1 MRKKD
6 IYLLTLI
13 VLILFFWVGYY
24 FYVEYKPVVYKNG
37 TFVELIKTEEV
48 CA

>member
-13 VLILFFWVGYY
+13 LLILFFWVGYY
-24 FYVEYKPVVYKNG
+24 FYMEYKPVVYKNG
-37 TFVELIKTEEV
+37 TFVEMVKDEDLL
-48 CA
+48 A